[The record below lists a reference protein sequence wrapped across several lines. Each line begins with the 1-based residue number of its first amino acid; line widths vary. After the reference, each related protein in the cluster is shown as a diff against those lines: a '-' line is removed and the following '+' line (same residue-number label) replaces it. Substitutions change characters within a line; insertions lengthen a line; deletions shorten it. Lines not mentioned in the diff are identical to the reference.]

1 MKHVHAPQGE
11 SRSLAE
17 QAMLSAGSGNRPMSR
32 ACAVLLCAVLGL
44 AAAVEAQ
51 TPASIAPNATRL
63 IVKFRADTQKA
74 ALSKRARVSHLAA
87 AVGVSLAHARPMAL
101 DMDVVELDAPRTLS
115 GARAIAARMA
125 AQPGV
130 EFAEVDMPVGALR
143 IPNDQFTYAQ
153 TYLADWPT
161 FIGAYSAWD
170 VTTGSGNVVVAVI
183 DSGIRPHEDFTGR
196 LVPGWDFVSETIRS
210 NDGDGRDADPSDPG
224 DFVTQADID
233 AGLTGVDCRPQN
245 SSWHGT
251 KVAGVLGAN
260 GDNARWTT
268 GIDWAAKIEP
278 VRALGKCGGVSSD
291 VIDAIA
297 WAAGL
302 PVPGTPP
309 NAFPAHVINLSL
321 GHEGSCSPPYQVVI
335 AAALATGRVRAIVAA
350 AGNDNA
356 QAVLSPANCL
366 GVLSVVATNSSGARA
381 RYSNYGG
388 QAWIAAPGGQDAD
401 GIYTLSNTGAHG
413 PGVDTFAIGN
423 GTSFAAAMVSATA
436 ALMLAVAPD
445 IDADSLAVMLLSAAK
460 PFPAAS
466 DCSTAICGAG
476 ILDVG
481 NAVRAAHALAPAANY
496 EGLWWNSAENGW
508 GINLAHQGER
518 IYLTWYTYDG
528 AGKASWLAMLAT
540 KTAPATYGGDII
552 ELHGPSLNANPFAP
566 APTAT
571 TVGNGTLTFT
581 DSSNGTFSYTAK
593 NIPGTKA
600 ITRYPFVAPPPVC
613 VYGAAP
619 DLAAAINYQ
628 DLWWDSA
635 ENGWGIN
642 LAHQGTQIYATWYTY
657 DTDGSPLW
665 LASLMDQTAP
675 GSYRGAL
682 FRTTGPAF
690 GAPWNASQVVV
701 NIVGTAVLDFA
712 NGNSAA
718 WTHTGPVAGIK
729 PITRYLFSAP
739 SGTVCR

>member
-356 QAVLSPANCL
+356 QAVLSP
-366 GVLSVVATNSSGARA
+366 VWR
-381 RYSNYGG
+381 
-388 QAWIAAPGGQDAD
+388 
-401 GIYTLSNTGAHG
+401 
-413 PGVDTFAIGN
+413 PGVDRGARRTGRRRH
-423 GTSFAAAMVSATA
+423 
-436 ALMLAVAPD
+436 LHAVEHWRSRAGGRHLRNWQRHELRGGD
-445 IDADSLAVMLLSAAK
+445 GFRNRGIDAGGCARHRRRLACGHAVVGGEAVSGRLRLL
-460 PFPAAS
+460 
-466 DCSTAICGAG
+466 
-476 ILDVG
+476 
-481 NAVRAAHALAPAANY
+481 
-496 EGLWWNSAENGW
+496 
-508 GINLAHQGER
+508 
-518 IYLTWYTYDG
+518 DG
-528 AGKASWLAMLAT
+528 DLRS
-540 KTAPATYGGDII
+540 GD
-552 ELHGPSLNANPFAP
+552 P
-566 APTAT
+566 
-571 TVGNGTLTFT
+571 
-581 DSSNGTFSYTAK
+581 
-593 NIPGTKA
+593 
-600 ITRYPFVAPPPVC
+600 R
-613 VYGAAP
+613 
-619 DLAAAINYQ
+619 
-628 DLWWDSA
+628 
-635 ENGWGIN
+635 
-642 LAHQGTQIYATWYTY
+642 
-657 DTDGSPLW
+657 
-665 LASLMDQTAP
+665 
-675 GSYRGAL
+675 R
-682 FRTTGPAF
+682 R
-690 GAPWNASQVVV
+690 
-701 NIVGTAVLDFA
+701 
-712 NGNSAA
+712 
-718 WTHTGPVAGIK
+718 
-729 PITRYLFSAP
+729 
-739 SGTVCR
+739 